1 MNCAYHADQAAVAYC
16 RTCGKALCAN
26 CTRPVRGI
34 IYCEDC
40 LGARMEG
47 TGAGSTPPAAGF
59 VGGGSAAPAA
69 GWTYAGGGWTQ
80 GGTSPTPPQPPS
92 GVASAGGPNP
102 TVAGILAGFFPF
114 GVGAVYTGQYAKGLA
129 HLVVFGVLIAG
140 CNAASNS
147 SHGDLLGVVCGLG
160 LAFFYVYQI
169 VDAVRS
175 ARALQAG
182 QAPPDPYGLAATFGG
197 GAKIEPSKAPI
208 GAIVLIVIGGL
219 FLLNTIGV
227 NFGLDRLWP
236 LILIAIGGWMFARNY
251 GMVGVDAKRRNLDKI
266 EGLAAHGDHP
276 MIQQA
281 IAMQRCQCPRCRA
294 RRLTGPA
301 VLVTIGVLFLLEN
314 LGHLGFGRTW
324 PILLLVIG
332 GVQLFQHSA
341 STEGHIPFP
350 LSQTVPP
357 GPAASNAPP
366 NVPPPPV
373 PPAPPAA
380 SGGSGEVS
388 HG

>member
-1 MNCAYHADQAAVAYC
+1 MNCAYHPDQAAVAYC

-47 TGAGSTPPAAGF
+47 AGMPGSVPAAGF
-59 VGGGSAAPAA
+59 V
-69 GWTYAGGGWTQ
+69 Q
-80 GGTSPTPPQPPS
+80 SPTPGVPTTTFQVAPTVAPPS
-92 GVASAGGPNP
+92 SGSGPNP

-129 HLVVFGVLIAG
+129 HLVIFGLLVAG

-147 SHGDLLGVVCGLG
+147 SHGDLLGVICGVG

-182 QAPPDPYGLAATFGG
+182 LQPPDPYGLAATFGG
-197 GAKIEPSKAPI
+197 GTKIEPSKAPI

-219 FLLNTIGV
+219 FLLNTMGV
-227 NFGLDRLWP
+227 NLGLDRLWP
-236 LILIAIGGWMFARNY
+236 LILVGIGGWMFARNY
-251 GMVGVDAKRRNLDKI
+251 GLVGSDARLRNLSKI
-266 EGLAAHGDHP
+266 EGFAAQHGNP
-276 MIQQA
+276 ALMQQA
-281 IAMQRCQCPRCRA
+281 VALARCQCPRCRA
-294 RRLTGPA
+294 RRITGPV
-301 VLVTIGVLFLLEN
+301 VLVTIGVLFLLET

-332 GVQLFQHSA
+332 AVQLLQHSA
-341 STEGHIPFP
+341 STHGHISFP
-350 LSQTVPP
+350 PP
-357 GPAASNAPP
+357 GPAVPP
-366 NVPPPPV
+366 TPGAYAVPANVPPPSSP
-373 PPAPPAA
+373 PPAPPATS
-380 SGGSGEVS
+380 SGPGEVS